1 MADEI
6 FDQADLNKD
15 QRLDLNEFRN
25 LISQNLG
32 PGASIYTGNLSD
44 AGQYSGRYYDS
55 SSSGGYL
62 DGNNS
67 TGGYNNVA
75 EGYSGVADGYNGVG
89 DLGGGTLNGAGNI
102 DANTTFNSF
111 DQTSFASSTGGGS
124 VVGAGNGNGGLTF
137 DAEGNSVAE
146 RTVGTAGDISTSS
159 FDGGNSQQQ
168 IQQYATN
175 AQGLYQDPNPQIIRR
190 PAQGEQI
197 TYTQNIKIRFLQP
210 PAIPPPGPLIIK
222 EVRPPQPPPPPPLV
236 VRQRAPTRPTPPPL
250 ILREKPPPIPTQTG
264 AQTVIRKLPP
274 LPLPPRSVIIERLP
288 PTPPK
293 PRDIIIER
301 WIPYNVL
308 ANRKTI
314 VQRAEEPKPY
324 PKPRNVIIQYEA
336 PQVRIVRQFQRLG
349 VTPENPQEYV
359 QRYGTSLYDS
369 QTLVQQARA
378 AGVIEDISPPTNLA
392 GVGGT
397 SSATFNNEYGSA
409 TPGAESTGIG
419 SPASFDSSGY
429 GGQTGSAEFSG
440 FETGQNGTSGGFSAS
455 YEAGSY
461 SSQGAST
468 SATGGNNGTLHGDA
482 SASGYQSYSG
492 SNGSNIDLA
501 NAAFN
506 AADLN
511 KDGLIDPNEFRQFLG
526 SQLQYVE

>member
-32 PGASIYTGNLSD
+32 PGASIYTGNIND
-44 AGQYSGRYYDS
+44 DGQYAGRYYDS

-67 TGGYNNVA
+67 AGGYNNVT
-75 EGYSGVADGYNGVG
+75 EGYSGVADGYNGVS
-89 DLGGGTLNGAGNI
+89 DLGGGTLNGVGNH
-102 DANTTFNSF
+102 DANTSFNSF
-111 DQTSFASSTGGGS
+111 DQTSFASSVGGGGGS
-124 VVGAGNGNGGLTF
+124 GSIVGGANGVNGGLTF
-137 DAEGNSVAE
+137 DAEGNSVAD
-146 RTVGTAGDISTSS
+146 RTVGTAGDVSTSS

-236 VRQRAPTRPTPPPL
+236 VRQRAPPRPTPPPL
-250 ILREKPPPIPTQTG
+250 ILREKPPAIPAATG

-378 AGVIEDISPPTNLA
+378 AGVIEDISPPTNLSGA
-392 GVGGT
+392 GGT
-397 SSATFNNEYGSA
+397 STSSFSNEYGNV
-409 TPGAESTGIG
+409 TPGVDSNGIG

-429 GGQTGSAEFSG
+429 GGQQGSAEFSG
-440 FETGQNGTSGGFSAS
+440 FETGQNGTVGGFNSA
-455 YEAGSY
+455 YESGTF
-461 SSQGAST
+461 SSQG
-468 SATGGNNGTLHGDA
+468 GNGSGTIHGDA
-482 SASGYQSYSG
+482 NASGYQSYSG
-492 SNGSNIDLA
+492 STGSNIDIA

-526 SQLQYVE
+526 SQLQYVD